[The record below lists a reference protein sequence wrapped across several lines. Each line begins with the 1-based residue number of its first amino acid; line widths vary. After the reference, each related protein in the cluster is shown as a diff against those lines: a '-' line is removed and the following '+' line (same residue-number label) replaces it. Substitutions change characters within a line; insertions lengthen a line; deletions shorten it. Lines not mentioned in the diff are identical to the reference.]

1 MKALALTIVTIALI
15 SSMLGNAILLF
26 NTDGRRE
33 KWATIEKAPG
43 AEIISKPNLTEYF
56 GYGARARFS

>member
-26 NTDGRRE
+26 NTDGRHE

-43 AEIISKPNLTEYF
+43 AEIISKPNLTEDF
-56 GYGARARFS
+56 G